1 MIINLKSKGKAWGY
15 VLLVLNVSDDCVCL
29 LCQVVPEMRETH
41 RKLETDPMFALEHL
55 TDDVQKKSNVA
66 PTMEKLEQ
74 LHGKWKDDY
83 LLNKA
88 ARNKVIII
96 SKLHN

>member
-1 MIINLKSKGKAWGY
+1 M
-15 VLLVLNVSDDCVCL
+15 LVLNVSDDCLCL
-29 LCQVVPEMRETH
+29 VCQVVPEMRETH

-66 PTMEKLEQ
+66 PAMEKLEQ
-74 LHGKWKDDY
+74 LQGKWKDDY

-96 SKLHN
+96 SKLHNRESINRLLS